1 MPEASHGAH
10 MAGQNGIEMAAKA
23 TLSQESQPEVGF
35 SHTRERR
42 QKSGDCTA
50 EQFGNK
56 TTRGGAKEQEEELWK
71 LKFIHAFFFPPLCS
85 FLCPMQLQT
94 EQTRRAG
101 KKNLAEKRQYGGEK
115 PTEGKQKTQNAPKF
129 QNR

>member
-35 SHTRERR
+35 SPTRERR

-50 EQFGNK
+50 E
-56 TTRGGAKEQEEELWK
+56 
-71 LKFIHAFFFPPLCS
+71 
-85 FLCPMQLQT
+85 
-94 EQTRRAG
+94 
-101 KKNLAEKRQYGGEK
+101 EK
-115 PTEGKQKTQNAPKF
+115 
-129 QNR
+129 

>member
-35 SHTRERR
+35 SPTRERR

-71 LKFIHAFFFPPLCS
+71 LKFIHAFFFRLCAP
-85 FLCPMQLQT
+85 FCVPCNCKRNKPRGQVKKKPGGKETIRRGKAHRRETKDTKRT
-94 EQTRRAG
+94 EI
-101 KKNLAEKRQYGGEK
+101 
-115 PTEGKQKTQNAPKF
+115 PK
-129 QNR
+129 